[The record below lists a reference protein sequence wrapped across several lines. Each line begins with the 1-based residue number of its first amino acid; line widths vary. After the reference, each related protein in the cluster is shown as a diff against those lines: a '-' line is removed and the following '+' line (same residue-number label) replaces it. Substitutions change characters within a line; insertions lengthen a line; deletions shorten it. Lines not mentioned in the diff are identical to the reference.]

1 MQSINFPVTIK
12 WSFGQSTTH
21 GDMKSLRS
29 ELASRLAFE
38 TYTAEELELDGSDV
52 WASIG
57 SEPEAF
63 ESEAAAIIWALLS
76 ESCEIIRK
84 DETEDA
90 VMESLKI
97 AFESNGFTAEV
108 SYSNLSES
116 RYVIARSE
124 TQSFKVRLSNHDLP
138 DKYAFQAEELTHDFR
153 TASQVK
159 EFAATL

>member
-1 MQSINFPVTIK
+1 MQAINFPVTIK
-12 WSFGQSTTH
+12 WSFGQSSTH
-21 GDMKSLRS
+21 SDMKSLRS

-38 TYTAEELELDGSDV
+38 TYTAEELEMDGSGI

-57 SEPEAF
+57 AEPEAF
-63 ESEAAAIIWALLS
+63 ESEVAAIMWALQS
-76 ESCEIIRK
+76 EVCEMIRE

-90 VMESLKI
+90 VMESLKE
-97 AFESNGFTAEV
+97 AFEAKGFSAEV

-138 DKYAFQAEELTHDFR
+138 GKYAFQAEELTHDFR
-153 TASQVK
+153 TACQIKDFTS
-159 EFAATL
+159 TL